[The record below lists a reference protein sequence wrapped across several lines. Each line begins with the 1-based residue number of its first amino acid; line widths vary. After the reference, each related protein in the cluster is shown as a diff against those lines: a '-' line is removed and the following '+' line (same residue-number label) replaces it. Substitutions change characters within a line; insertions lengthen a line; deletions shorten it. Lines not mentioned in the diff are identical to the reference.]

1 MSKKRGI
8 TLTFVAFALI
18 ATLNTCSD
26 MRVEKEKNNP
36 ANDIKRIAQEFQEQ
50 DIIIPADSKEDI
62 INKYIEDLANQN
74 TEESDVNKQK

>member
-1 MSKKRGI
+1 MSKKKGI

-74 TEESDVNKQK
+74 IEESDVNKQK